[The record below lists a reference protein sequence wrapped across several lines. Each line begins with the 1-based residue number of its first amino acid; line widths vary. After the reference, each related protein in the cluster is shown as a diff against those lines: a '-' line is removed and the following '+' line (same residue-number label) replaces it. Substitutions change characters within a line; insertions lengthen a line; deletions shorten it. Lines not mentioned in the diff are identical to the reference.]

1 MLKMSKFS
9 TAILCLARLQERK
22 EAAIALAEMS
32 TSTVDEDL
40 AQLKKERVQLEKDRR
55 EFLKLARAK
64 EPGHCDLCLLW
75 CSIIPLTDAEE
86 DAIAFLEDAI
96 YEDTEHCM
104 LQPWCFASPFTGCHT
119 CMAIKYYLSP

>member
-1 MLKMSKFS
+1 MSKLS
-9 TAILCLARLQERK
+9 TALLCLARLLKRK

-32 TSTVDEDL
+32 ISTVDEDL

-55 EFLKLARAK
+55 EFLELARAK
-64 EPGHCDLCLLW
+64 EPRHCDLCLLW
-75 CSIIPLTDAEE
+75 REGKLLLNDADE

-96 YEDTEHCM
+96 NEDRENCM

-119 CMAIKYYLSP
+119 CMAINYYLSP

>member
-1 MLKMSKFS
+1 MSKLS
-9 TAILCLARLQERK
+9 TAIVCLTKLKERK

-55 EFLKLARAK
+55 EFLELARAK

-75 CSIIPLTDAEE
+75 RSRIGKFLLNDAEE

-96 YEDTEHCM
+96 DEDTENCM